1 MANVSTTVKPCAE
14 NGLADNEGF
23 RLGYLG
29 VTVKAAQ
36 NDTVTVTNAS
46 LIRTAWLQVDA
57 TGAAEANTIS
67 ANVITCTSA
76 TTGSVRGLVWYKG

>member
-1 MANVSTTVKPCAE
+1 MTNVNAAVKRAYPAA
-14 NGLADNEGF
+14 GADNDGY
-23 RLGYLG
+23 RLGYLE
-29 VTVKAAQ
+29 VTAKAAQ

-46 LIRTAWLQVDA
+46 KIKTAWLQIDA

-76 TTGSVRGLVWYKG
+76 TTGSVRGLVWYKP

>member
-1 MANVSTTVKPCAE
+1 MTNVNATVNPVAE
-14 NGLADNEGF
+14 NGLADNAGY
-23 RLGYLG
+23 RLGYLES
-29 VTVKAAQ
+29 TAKAAQ

-46 LIRTAWLQVDA
+46 DIKFAALQIAA

-76 TTGSVRGLVWYKG
+76 TTGSVKGLVWYKG